1 MDGSILSII
10 TIVGPIILLAVI
22 IWVVVRSR
30 RRQPGEPP
38 EQVTERATEQ
48 VYKEEERAR
57 EAEEGDA

>member
-1 MDGSILSII
+1 MDGKFWSIV
-10 TIVGPIILLAVI
+10 TIAGPIILLAVI

-38 EQVTERATEQ
+38 EQITERATEQ

-57 EAEEGDA
+57 KAEEGDA